1 MQIEVSKVVGVFAGD
16 VGVCAGE
23 VGVYTGD
30 VGVYTGDIGVYTGDV
45 GVGTVG
51 GICTSSDS
59 LITLVSFLF
68 F

>member
-30 VGVYTGDIGVYTGDV
+30 VGVYTGDV